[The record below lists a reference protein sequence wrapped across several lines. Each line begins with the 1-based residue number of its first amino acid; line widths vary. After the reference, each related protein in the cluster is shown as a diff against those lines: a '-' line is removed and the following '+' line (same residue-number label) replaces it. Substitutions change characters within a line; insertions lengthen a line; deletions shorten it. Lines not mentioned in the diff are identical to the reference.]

1 MVQNLKAFF
10 YGIYQSFAG
19 SVDIIILMIIGG
31 LLGLLIFLSLK
42 FVNQRWVNTYHHL
55 MTYILLPI
63 IALII
68 TRLISGNIALSL
80 GMIGALSIIRFRNP
94 VKNPLELVMFFGLL
108 TIGIGL
114 SVKVILGV
122 FLSFGICVA
131 LIVVDKFNLYLKKN
145 GKGLFSISFDD
156 GILNNVIE
164 ISSSTSIQSLFENEL
179 LTQYYYDNNTKK
191 YNYKLSSNIKKDIQN
206 IEKDCKHK
214 ESIISIDITYA

>member
-1 MVQNLKAFF
+1 MGNFLSLDA
-10 YGIYQSFAG
+10 
-19 SVDIIILMIIGG
+19 ILNHPYFQPYLIKSIFLLVGG
-31 LLGLLIFLSLK
+31 LLIRQSL
-42 FVNQRWVNTYHHL
+42 VIAGQRWANTYHHL
-55 MTYILLPI
+55 GTYLLLPN
-63 IALII
+63 IAQLITSVI
-68 TRLISGNIALSL
+68 KDDIALSL

-122 FLSFGICVA
+122 LLTFGICIA
-131 LIVVDKFNLYLKKN
+131 LVLVDKLNLYLKKN

-179 LTQYYYDNNTKK
+179 LTQYYYDNNTKR
-191 YNYKLSSNIKKDIQN
+191 YNYKLSSNIKKDIQK
-206 IEKDCKHK
+206 IEKNCKHK